1 MTDTTRDDVPLLLAG
16 DVGGTK
22 TNLALFS
29 AASGA
34 PVVLAEHVFQNDG
47 FASLAAVAEEFIR
60 QTGRAP
66 RAACFGIAGPVA
78 DGRASMPNRGWDI
91 DELALAR
98 ALGVGRVILLND
110 LEATAYGVPTLPPD
124 QLVVLNEGV
133 PRAGGDMGLIAAG
146 TGLGEAILRWD
157 GTRYHAFA
165 SEAGHADYA
174 PVDAEQTMVLDR
186 LRKRFGHVSY
196 ERVVSGPGLH
206 AVYEA
211 LDVEEQPGVAERIA
225 SAPDASAV
233 ISQLALARES
243 QRCERALDVL
253 VRSYGAEAGNLAL
266 RALATGGVFVG
277 GGIAPKIL
285 PKLEAGGFVRAFCE
299 KGRFTDWM
307 RQIPLKVILDPTTAL
322 RGAAA
327 HLTDVERAAGG
338 IGAKGAPR

>member
-1 MTDTTRDDVPLLLAG
+1 MTDAPLLLAG

-22 TNLALFS
+22 TNLALFD

-34 PVVLAEHVFQNDG
+34 PVVLVEQGFKNDD
-47 FASLAAVAEEFIR
+47 FASLAAVAGAFIR

-66 RAACFGIAGPVA
+66 VAACFGIAGPVA
-78 DGRASMPNRGWDI
+78 GGRARMPNRGWDI
-91 DELALAR
+91 EERALAQ

-110 LEATAYGVPTLPPD
+110 LAATAYGVPTLAPD
-124 QLVVLNEGV
+124 RLVVLNEGV
-133 PRAGGDMGLIAAG
+133 PVTGGDVGLIAAG

-157 GTRYHAFA
+157 GTRYRVFA
-165 SEAGHADYA
+165 SEAGHADFA
-174 PVDAEQTMVLDR
+174 PVDAEQTMLLGR
-186 LRKRFGHVSY
+186 LRERFGHVSY

-206 AVYEA
+206 AVYDA
-211 LDVEEQPGVAERIA
+211 LDVDEHPGVAERIA

-233 ISQLALARES
+233 ISQLALGGES
-243 QRCERALDVL
+243 PRCVRALDAF

-285 PKLEAGGFVRAFCE
+285 PKLREGGFVRAFRE
-299 KGRFTDWM
+299 KGRFTEWM
-307 RQIPLKVILDPTTAL
+307 RKIPLKVILDPTTAL

-327 HLTDVERAAGG
+327 HLVDAERAAGG
-338 IGAKGAPR
+338 IGAKGASP